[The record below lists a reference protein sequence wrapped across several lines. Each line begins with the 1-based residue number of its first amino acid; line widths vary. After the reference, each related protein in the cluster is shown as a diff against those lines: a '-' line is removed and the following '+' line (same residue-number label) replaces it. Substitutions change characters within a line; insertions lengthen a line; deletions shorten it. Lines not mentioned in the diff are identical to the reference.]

1 MRLCHFAVGVMLLAS
16 AGCGGK
22 KADCQAV
29 AKVLK
34 DSGQKLAE
42 GAKGKGDADPSL
54 AKMLEDYASD
64 LKAVKVSDADVSKH
78 RDAYAAGLT
87 KQATATKSWQ
97 TANTANDAAGKAAA
111 TAQITAARTDQDKA
125 GKELI
130 AYCAK

>member
-1 MRLCHFAVGVMLLAS
+1 MRMAHFAACFVIFGL

-22 KADCQAV
+22 TADCQAV

-54 AKMLEDYASD
+54 AKMLDDYASD
-64 LKAVKVSDADVSKH
+64 LKAVKVSDPTVSKD
-78 RDAYAAGLT
+78 RDAYVAGLT
-87 KQATATKSWQ
+87 KQATATRAWQ
-97 TANTANDAAGKAAA
+97 TANTANDAAGKTTAS
-111 TAQITAARTDQDKA
+111 AQITAARADQDKA

-130 AYCAK
+130 ATCGK